1 MYKRQPV
8 IYTVVAIAALVAFEI
23 LSSVIAMKSSL
34 FRSFLSGDYSII
46 IDNGVINQ
54 KEMTNSQLTM
64 DELMEELRQHGA
76 IHVED
81 VRYCILETSGK
92 MSILLKKNIEDSKL
106 PVPLIVDGKLVK
118 KNMSRLNMK
127 KNQVLELISSKGLKN
142 ISDVFWMVVNDND
155 ILIVEKTK

>member
-1 MYKRQPV
+1 MSKSKSLSFVHNKNEREVFFMAIIFIRTALFYILTVLSLRLMGKRQIGELEPTELVVTILISQLATMPMMDLKMPV

-54 KEMTNSQLTM
+54 NEMTNSQLTR

-81 VRYCILETSGK
+81 CLLYTSRC
-92 MSILLKKNIEDSKL
+92 
-106 PVPLIVDGKLVK
+106 V
-118 KNMSRLNMK
+118 
-127 KNQVLELISSKGLKN
+127 
-142 ISDVFWMVVNDND
+142 
-155 ILIVEKTK
+155 